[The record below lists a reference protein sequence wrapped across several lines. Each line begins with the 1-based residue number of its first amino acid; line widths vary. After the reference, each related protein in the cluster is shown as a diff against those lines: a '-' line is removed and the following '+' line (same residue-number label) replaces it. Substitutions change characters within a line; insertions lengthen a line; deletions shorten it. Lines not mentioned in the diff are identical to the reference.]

1 MVKKSQVHGGD
12 IFAAARELNLGW
24 EDILDFSANVNPLGP
39 PPGLKRHLFNNFRLV
54 ESYPDPFALGW
65 RTELAARHNLLPGQV
80 LTGNGTTSL
89 IYLLVRVLCPK
100 NPVIVSPAFGEY
112 EQALAQVGVRPKYIN
127 CRLIDE
133 FDLTAKVVDRVFDLE
148 PDLVFLA
155 NPTSP
160 AGRLIDPEV
169 MDLALARAGKCGSMV
184 ILDEAFLDFVPARS
198 MSRVIRKHRRLV
210 VLRSLTKFYGLP
222 GLRLGY
228 LTASSGL
235 VKRLMAGFEPWS
247 VNALAQAAGL
257 HCLDQEKYAART
269 RTLIARERAWL
280 AGRLTRTGLG
290 RVIPSA
296 ANYLLVKL
304 ERPGLTVDYLA
315 AGLKKQGILVRDCA
329 SFQGLL
335 KGYVRVAVK
344 TRRSNTRL
352 VRAVEE
358 TLAGEIQRLKP
369 DKFLRRRQ

>member
-1 MVKKSQVHGGD
+1 MAGALVKKSQVHGGD

-24 EDILDFSANVNPLGP
+24 ENILDFSANVNPLGP
-39 PPGLKRHLFNNFRLV
+39 PPGLKKHLFKNFGLV

-65 RTELAARHNLLPGQV
+65 RTKLAARHNLSPGQV

-89 IYLLVRVLCPK
+89 IYLLARVLCPK
-100 NPVIVSPAFGEY
+100 KPVIVSPAFGEY
-112 EQALAQVGVRPKYIN
+112 EQALAQAGARPKYVN
-127 CRLIDE
+127 CRFTDE

-148 PDLVFLA
+148 PDLVFMA

-169 MDLALARAGKCGSMV
+169 MDLALARARECGSLV
-184 ILDEAFLDFVPARS
+184 ILDEAFLDFAPARS
-198 MSRVIRKHRRLV
+198 MSRVIRKNQGLV
-210 VLRSLTKFYGLP
+210 VLRSLTKFYALP

-228 LTASSGL
+228 LIASSGL
-235 VKRLMAGFEPWS
+235 VKRLVAGFEPWS

-257 HCLDQEKYAART
+257 YCLNQEDYAART
-269 RTLIARERAWL
+269 RALIARERAWL

-290 RVIPSA
+290 QVIPSA

-335 KGYVRVAVK
+335 KGYVRTAVK
-344 TRRSNTRL
+344 TRQSNTRL

-358 TLAGEIQRLKP
+358 TLAREIQPLKS
-369 DKFLRRRQ
+369 D